1 MVNFFLGSFDSEVE
15 QFLTGQNR
23 NFLNQLLY
31 LCTKDQQDRF
41 SELYPAITSKEQIKE
56 AQSLV
61 LKTLISNKTK
71 LESLEKEVKELK
83 EQVIDLQAEN
93 CQLQCNLDECKTP
106 KESQD
111 YQDICSLNEGLE
123 ITNNQYKKN
132 SLKLQALEN
141 LGVDDWDGY
150 DDAMDDYREL
160 LKSNCIEDD
169 D

>member
-1 MVNFFLGSFDSEVE
+1 MCNGH
-15 QFLTGQNR
+15 
-23 NFLNQLLY
+23 
-31 LCTKDQQDRF
+31 
-41 SELYPAITSKEQIKE
+41 
-56 AQSLV
+56 
-61 LKTLISNKTK
+61 
-71 LESLEKEVKELK
+71 KELK
-83 EQVIDLQAEN
+83 EQVIDLQAENCQLQCNLDEVIDLQAEN

-169 D
+169 

>member
-1 MVNFFLGSFDSEVE
+1 MCNGH
-15 QFLTGQNR
+15 
-23 NFLNQLLY
+23 
-31 LCTKDQQDRF
+31 
-41 SELYPAITSKEQIKE
+41 
-56 AQSLV
+56 
-61 LKTLISNKTK
+61 
-71 LESLEKEVKELK
+71 KELK

-106 KESQD
+106 
-111 YQDICSLNEGLE
+111 NEGLE

-169 D
+169 

>member
-41 SELYPAITSKEQIKE
+41 SKLYPTITSKEQIKE

-71 LESLEKEVKELK
+71 LESLEKEVKE
-83 EQVIDLQAEN
+83 
-93 CQLQCNLDECKTP
+93 
-106 KESQD
+106 
-111 YQDICSLNEGLE
+111 LNEGLE

-150 DDAMDDYREL
+150 DDAMGDYREL

>member
-106 KESQD
+106 
-111 YQDICSLNEGLE
+111 NEGLE